1 MWARFGARLAT
12 DPDQVTHD
20 ADDLT
25 SGFWAV
31 VVTFE
36 GALTAIRFRT
46 VREAGPQLSPPAGAW
61 RGLRGPWRSSLTQA
75 AYEDGVED
83 IRERVAAGTVYQ
95 VNLCRILS
103 HDLPEDLQV
112 AALGRLLDE
121 RHPAPYAGTIHA
133 PEVGVEIACASPESY
148 LQRHG
153 QHVISRPIKG
163 TARTAAQMLPKD
175 FAENVMIVDLVRNDI
190 ARVCRPG
197 SVGVDALCRA
207 EAHPGL
213 VHLVSDVSGDLI
225 QGAQWRDILDASFPP
240 GSVSGTPKHTALTAI
255 TDLEP
260 VPRGP
265 YCGAI
270 GWIDADRQEASL
282 AVGIRTFW
290 ADRDLNGARVLRFG
304 TGAGITWGSQARAEW
319 EETRL
324 KAHALI
330 ALAGT
335 DLEG

>member
-36 GALTAIRFRT
+36 GALTAIKFRT
-46 VREAGPQLSPPAGAW
+46 VREAGPQLSPATGAW
-61 RGLRGPWRSSLTQA
+61 RGLRGPWRSSLSQA

-133 PEVGVEIACASPESY
+133 PDVGVEIACASPES
-148 LQRHG
+148 LPTTTR
-153 QHVISRPIKG
+153 
-163 TARTAAQMLPKD
+163 TARHLSAHQGHGPHGRADAAQ
-175 FAENVMIVDLVRNDI
+175 
-190 ARVCRPG
+190 
-197 SVGVDALCRA
+197 
-207 EAHPGL
+207 GL
-213 VHLVSDVSGDLI
+213 RGERHDRGL
-225 QGAQWRDILDASFPP
+225 GAQ
-240 GSVSGTPKHTALTAI
+240 
-255 TDLEP
+255 
-260 VPRGP
+260 
-265 YCGAI
+265 
-270 GWIDADRQEASL
+270 
-282 AVGIRTFW
+282 
-290 ADRDLNGARVLRFG
+290 
-304 TGAGITWGSQARAEW
+304 
-319 EETRL
+319 
-324 KAHALI
+324 
-330 ALAGT
+330 
-335 DLEG
+335 